1 MLRARGVYT
10 HPPSRKEPTGAA
22 KITTAAKRNAAQSK
36 IKFRRPKQIRYKRIQ
51 PPKTI
56 LHTSLNTR
64 KVQPV
69 FRLRPQPFRV
79 HITFSSSIPPLGK
92 RSSSARGGENDR
104 TEKAPNR
111 QHKRSPEQIAPG
123 FLFPRVLSLE
133 AINARNTEITQ
144 CPFVELGMRSPVPIS
159 DSGTESRRP
168 VERKTY
174 RSPLEGNT
182 QFGRAGHAY
191 ISVMPFAAHID
202 TCTGIEEPTTCRR
215 RPIHIANIPIIQYR
229 EIGRHRTAGIGPIS
243 TETGFHII
251 IVAEYILSDSLETGS
266 DTTTDRPIL
275 GRCRPREQAH
285 CQCK

>member
-1 MLRARGVYT
+1 MLRDRGVYT

-64 KVQPV
+64 KSSP
-69 FRLRPQPFRV
+69 FFASDRNRSGSILRSVPQFLPSENV
-79 HITFSSSIPPLGK
+79 LHQQG
-92 RSSSARGGENDR
+92 GGENDR

-144 CPFVELGMRSPVPIS
+144 GPFVELGMRSPVPIS

>member
-1 MLRARGVYT
+1 MKVPTA
-10 HPPSRKEPTGAA
+10 SKKE
-22 KITTAAKRNAAQSK
+22 AAQSK
-36 IKFRRPKQIRYKRIQ
+36 IKFRRPKRIRYKRIQ
-51 PPKTI
+51 PPRRI

-64 KVQPV
+64 KSSP
-69 FRLRPQPFRV
+69 FFASDRNRSGPILRIQSLNSAPRK
-79 HITFSSSIPPLGK
+79 TFFISKGK
-92 RSSSARGGENDR
+92 NDR
-104 TEKAPNR
+104 TEKTPNR

-182 QFGRAGHAY
+182 QFSRAGHAY

-229 EIGRHRTAGIGPIS
+229 EISRHRTAGIGPIS